1 MRQGGW
7 QGGHDSALRRGRAS
21 TIRLPDL
28 CPFCSR
34 GDGASHRS
42 VCRAQRTELFGGTQ
56 ALGKG
61 TWPFRLGHFF
71 ASATKAQVE
80 LGWKP
85 EHDFAEDMKECLERY
100 IESGRAEEEIDFT
113 EDDKILMASGL

>member
-1 MRQGGW
+1 M
-7 QGGHDSALRRGRAS
+7 SFS
-21 TIRLPDL
+21 
-28 CPFCSR
+28 SR
-34 GDGASHRS
+34 GGRRVSRS
-42 VCRAQRTELFGGTQ
+42 VGRAQRRCALSSPGGTQ

-61 TWPFRLGHFF
+61 AWPFRLGHFF

-100 IESGRAEEEIDFT
+100 IESGRVEKEIDFT